1 MRKILVLVAL
11 TVSVGFLTGMYAD
24 TASAFSFN
32 GLPFFGN
39 SAKSCVAP
47 VCAPVGC
54 GYYCAPVSACK
65 SVKAKGK
72 AKAET
77 VTKEK
82 KVKTEK
88 KEKKEKK

>member
-39 SAKSCVAP
+39 SAKSCA
-47 VCAPVGC
+47 APVGC

-88 KEKKEKK
+88 KQKKEKK

>member
-47 VCAPVGC
+47 VCAPV
-54 GYYCAPVSACK
+54 AA
-65 SVKAKGK
+65 AIT
-72 AKAET
+72 ALLFLRANR
-77 VTKEK
+77 
-82 KVKTEK
+82 
-88 KEKKEKK
+88 